1 MEDKLLEEMFKR
13 ERWEKAIQIAVE
25 KDMPYNELENLCNP
39 QTLTN
44 LYELIKNDE
53 YSIIPPHQQAIP
65 KDDGGVRIVY
75 INENLDRIILS
86 IINDML
92 FEFCGELISDRSKA
106 YQTDLSCGKVVKEV
120 VSCIADCKMETIGI
134 KADLSKYFDSVPLR
148 FIEEVFD
155 KVEGICGKSK
165 VINLLRRY
173 YECNLCLDE
182 KGNVIEHYQSL
193 KQGCAVASF
202 LANAVLFEM
211 DEKIKKLDVY
221 YVRYSD
227 DILIIGNEWEKG
239 RELLERC
246 LNEKELILNPKKVEI
261 LTKDKFFKFLGFMI
275 RGTEI
280 SLSRK
285 RLKNFQ
291 KEIFKRC
298 KKATSYKSAV
308 HSVNRY
314 LYNGQYCW
322 AKGVLAYINNV
333 RDIQTLNI
341 YVMDCLRA
349 VQTKRFELGGLGI
362 ELSKKDGVVTRGTGS
377 NVTTNRQRT
386 PKELDGYLSLYAAK
400 KALGNRDMFD
410 NLVRSL

>member
-1 MEDKLLEEMFKR
+1 MDKLLEELFKR

-25 KDMPYNELENLCNP
+25 KDMNYSNLEYYCDP
-39 QTLTN
+39 MTLGY
-44 LYELIKNDE
+44 LYKCIKNND
-53 YSIIPPHQQAIP
+53 YNILPPHQQRIP
-65 KDDGGVRIVY
+65 KDDGGFRTVY
-75 INENLDRIILS
+75 INEDIDRILLS
-86 IINDML
+86 IINELL
-92 FEFCGELISDRSKA
+92 FEYCGTLISKHSKA
-106 YQTDLSCGKVVKEV
+106 YQVNMSCGKVVREV
-120 VSCIADCKMETIGI
+120 VSQIKDCKTETIGL
-134 KADLSKYFDSVPLR
+134 KADLSKYFDSVPLC

-155 KVEGICGKSK
+155 KVENITGESA

-173 YECNLCLDE
+173 YRNDVCINEE
-182 KGNVIEHYQSL
+182 GKVVTQFQSL

-202 LANAVLFEM
+202 LANAILYDM
-211 DEKIKKLDVY
+211 DEEISQLDTY

-239 RELLERC
+239 REILERR

-261 LTKDKFFKFLGFMI
+261 LSRNRFFKFLGFMI

-280 SLSRK
+280 SLSKK
-285 RLKNFQ
+285 RLKTFQ
-291 KEIFKRC
+291 KEIFTRC
-298 KKATSYKSAV
+298 KKANSYKSAV

-322 AKGVLAYINNV
+322 AKGVLAYMNNIK
-333 RDIQTLNI
+333 DIQTLNI

-362 ELSKKDGVVTRGTGS
+362 ELEKKDGVVTRGTGK

>member
-1 MEDKLLEEMFKR
+1 MDKLLDEMFTR
-13 ERWEKAIQIAVE
+13 ERWEKAIQIAVDKNMKHE
-25 KDMPYNELENLCNP
+25 ELEKYCNP
-39 QTLTN
+39 
-44 LYELIKNDE
+44 ELLDGLKKMILLDA
-53 YSIIPPHQQAIP
+53 YDIGMPHQQAIP
-65 KDDGGVRIVY
+65 KDDGGTRIVY
-75 INENLDRIILS
+75 INEDLDRILLS

-92 FEFCGELISDRSKA
+92 FEFCGSLISERSKA
-106 YQTDLSCGKVVKEV
+106 YQTNLSCGKVVKEV
-120 VSCIADCKMETIGI
+120 VSQIKDCKLKSIGI

-155 KVEGICGKSK
+155 KVESICGQSK

-173 YECNLCLDE
+173 YRNDKCKDVD
-182 KGNVIEHYQSL
+182 GNEIEHYQSL

-202 LANAVLFEM
+202 LANAVLYEM
-211 DEKIKKLDVY
+211 DEEIKQLDVY

-239 RELLERC
+239 REILERR
-246 LNEKELILNPKKVEI
+246 LNEKELILNPKKVEV
-261 LTKDKFFKFLGFMI
+261 LTKDRFFKFLGFMI

-280 SLSRK
+280 SLSKK

-291 KEIFKRC
+291 KEIFSRC
-298 KKATSYKSAV
+298 KKANSYKGAV

-333 RDIQTLNI
+333 TDIQTLNT

-349 VQTKRFELGGLGI
+349 SQTKRFELGGLGV
-362 ELSKKDGVVTRGTGS
+362 ELEKKDGVVTRGRGK

>member
-1 MEDKLLEEMFKR
+1 MDKLLEEMFKR
-13 ERWEKAIQIAVE
+13 ERWEKAIQIAVD
-25 KDMPYNELENLCNP
+25 KDMPHSELEHYCSP
-39 QTLTN
+39 ATLTK
-44 LYELIKNDE
+44 LYKMIRDNE

-65 KDDGGVRIVY
+65 KDDGGIRIVY
-75 INENLDRIILS
+75 INENIDRIILQ

-92 FEFCGELISDRSKA
+92 FEFCGSLISERSKA
-106 YQTDLSCGKVVKEV
+106 YQTNLSCGKVVRDV
-120 VSCIADCKMETIGI
+120 VTKIADCKLKTIGI

-155 KVEGICGKSK
+155 KVEQIVGKSA

-173 YECNLCLDE
+173 YECDFCIDE
-182 KGNVIEHYQSL
+182 HGKVIEHFQSL

-202 LANAVLFEM
+202 LANAVLYDM
-211 DEKIKKLDVY
+211 DEAIKSLNVY

-227 DILIIGNEWEKG
+227 DILIIGDEWERGKF
-239 RELLERC
+239 LLEKF
-246 LNEKELILNPKKVEI
+246 LAKKELILNPKKVEV
-261 LTKDKFFKFLGFMI
+261 LNKDRFFKFLGFMI

-280 SLSRK
+280 SLSKK

-291 KEIFKRC
+291 KEILSRC
-298 KKATSYKSAV
+298 KKANSYKGAV
-308 HSVNRY
+308 YSVNRY

-322 AKGVLAYINNV
+322 AKGVLAYINNLT
-333 RDIQTLNI
+333 DIQTLNT

-349 VQTKRFELGGLGI
+349 SQTQRFDLGGLGV
-362 ELSKKDGVVTRGTGS
+362 ELEKKDGVVTRGRGK

>member
-1 MEDKLLEEMFKR
+1 MDKLLEEMFKR

-25 KDMPYNELENLCNP
+25 KNMPYDELEQYCNP
-39 QTLTN
+39 DTLAY
-44 LYELIKNDE
+44 LYKLIKEDM
-53 YSIIPPHQQAIP
+53 YTIIPPHQQSIP
-65 KDDGGVRIVY
+65 KDDGGVRTVY

-92 FEFCGELISDRSKA
+92 FEFCGELVSERSKA

-120 VSCIADCKMETIGI
+120 VSRISTCKLDTIGI

-155 KVEGICGKSK
+155 KIETICGKSK

-173 YECNLCLDE
+173 YECDMCLNE
-182 KGNVIEHYQSL
+182 KGEVIEHFQSL

-202 LANAVLFEM
+202 LANAVLYEM
-211 DEKIKKLDVY
+211 DEEIKTLDVY

-239 RELLERC
+239 KEILERR
-246 LNEKELILNPKKVEI
+246 LNEKELVLNPKKVEV
-261 LTKDKFFKFLGFMI
+261 LSKDRFFKFLGFMI

-280 SLSRK
+280 SLSKK

-291 KEIFKRC
+291 KEIFSRC
-298 KKATSYKSAV
+298 KKANSYKSAV

-333 RDIQTLNI
+333 RDIQTLNV

-349 VQTKRFELGGLGI
+349 AQTKRFKLGGLGV

>member
-1 MEDKLLEEMFKR
+1 MDKLLEEMFKR
-13 ERWEKAIQIAVE
+13 ERWEKAIEIAVE
-25 KDMPYNELENLCNP
+25 KDMPYDELEKYCDP
-39 QTLTN
+39 KTLSW
-44 LYELIKNDE
+44 LYVLIKNNE
-53 YSIIPPHQQAIP
+53 YSIIPPHQQSIP
-65 KDDGGVRIVY
+65 KDDGGTRIVY
-75 INENLDRIILS
+75 INENIDRIILS

-92 FEFCGELISDRSKA
+92 FEFCGQLVSERSKA
-106 YQTDLSCGKVVKEV
+106 YQTNLSCGKVVREV
-120 VSCIADCKMETIGI
+120 VTKINNCSSHTIGI

-155 KVEGICGKSK
+155 KVENICGKS
-165 VINLLRRY
+165 VVVNLLRRY
-173 YECNLCLDE
+173 YECDMCLDE
-182 KGNVIEHYQSL
+182 KGKVIEHFQSL

-202 LANAVLFEM
+202 LANAVLYEM
-211 DEKIKKLDVY
+211 DEEIKQLDVY

-239 RELLERC
+239 KEILERR
-246 LNEKELILNPKKVEI
+246 LNEKELILNPKKVEV
-261 LTKDKFFKFLGFMI
+261 LTKDRFFKFLGFMI

-280 SLSRK
+280 SLSKK

-291 KEIFKRC
+291 KEIFSRC
-298 KKATSYKSAV
+298 KKANSYKSAV

-333 RDIQTLNI
+333 TDIQTLNT

-349 VQTKRFELGGLGI
+349 SQTKRFELGGLGV
-362 ELSKKDGVVTRGTGS
+362 ELEKKDGVVTRGRGK

>member
-44 LYELIKNDE
+44 LYGLIKNDE

-92 FEFCGELISDRSKA
+92 FEFCGELISNRSKA

-155 KVEGICGKSK
+155 NVEGVCGKSK

-239 RELLERC
+239 RELLEEC

-275 RGTEI
+275 RGSEI
-280 SLSRK
+280 SLSKK

-291 KEIFKRC
+291 KEIFSRC
-298 KKATSYKSAV
+298 KKANSYKSAV

-314 LYNGQYCW
+314 LYNGQYSW

-362 ELSKKDGVVTRGTGS
+362 ELSKKDGVVTRGTGA
-377 NVTTNRQRT
+377 NVKTNRERT
-386 PKELDGYLSLYAAK
+386 EKVLDGYLSLYAAK

>member
-1 MEDKLLEEMFKR
+1 MDKLLEEMFKK
-13 ERWEKAIQIAVE
+13 ERWEKAIQTAVD
-25 KDMPYNELENLCNP
+25 KNMPYSELENYCNP
-39 QTLTN
+39 ATLAK
-44 LYELIKNDE
+44 LYTLIRDGE
-53 YSIIPPHQQAIP
+53 YSIIPPHQQSIP
-65 KDDGGVRIVY
+65 KDDGGIRTVY
-75 INENLDRIILS
+75 INENIDRIILS

-92 FEFCGELISDRSKA
+92 FEFCGSLVSERSKA

-120 VSCIADCKMETIGI
+120 VSRIADCKLQTIGI

-155 KVEGICGKSK
+155 KVEGICGKSA
-165 VINLLRRY
+165 VVSLLRRY
-173 YECNLCLDE
+173 YECDLCLNE
-182 KGNVIEHYQSL
+182 KGEVINHFQSL

-202 LANAVLFEM
+202 LANAVLYDM
-211 DEKIKKLDVY
+211 DEEIKLLDVY

-239 RELLERC
+239 KEILERR
-246 LNEKELILNPKKVEI
+246 LNEKELVLNPKKVEV
-261 LTKDKFFKFLGFMI
+261 LDKSRFFKFLGFMI

-280 SLSRK
+280 SLSKK

-291 KEIFKRC
+291 KEIFSRC
-298 KKATSYKSAV
+298 KKANSYKSAV

-333 RDIQTLNI
+333 KDIQTLNI

-349 VQTKRFELGGLGI
+349 VQTQRFELGGLGV
-362 ELSKKDGVVTRGTGS
+362 ELMKKDGVVTRGTGR

-386 PKELDGYLSLYAAK
+386 EKVLDGYLSLYAAK

>member
-1 MEDKLLEEMFKR
+1 MDKLLKEMFKR

-25 KDMPYNELENLCNP
+25 KNMPYEELERYCDPKVLSE
-39 QTLTN
+39 
-44 LYELIKNDE
+44 LYVLIRDDE
-53 YSIIPPHQQAIP
+53 YDIVPPHQQSIP
-65 KDDGGVRIVY
+65 KDDGTMRIVY

-92 FEFCGELISDRSKA
+92 FEFCGSLISERSKA
-106 YQTDLSCGKVVKEV
+106 YQTDLSCGKVVREV
-120 VSCIADCKMETIGI
+120 VSKISDCKLQTIGI

-155 KVEGICGKSK
+155 KVEDICGKSK

-173 YECNLCLDE
+173 YRCNKCLNE
-182 KGNVIEHYQSL
+182 KNEVIGQYQSL

-202 LANAVLFEM
+202 LANAVLYEM
-211 DEKIKKLDVY
+211 DEEIKLLDVY

-239 RELLERC
+239 KEILERR
-246 LNEKELILNPKKVEI
+246 LNEKELVLNPKKVE
-261 LTKDKFFKFLGFMI
+261 LLSKDRFFKFLGFMI
-275 RGTEI
+275 RGSEI
-280 SLSRK
+280 SLSNK

-291 KEIFKRC
+291 KEILSRC
-298 KKATSYKSAV
+298 MKANSYKSAV
-308 HSVNRY
+308 HMVNRY

-322 AKGVLAYINNV
+322 AKGVLAYMTNIT
-333 RDIQTLNI
+333 DIQTLNV

-349 VQTKRFELGGLGI
+349 AQTRRFDLGGLGV
-362 ELSKKDGVVTRGTGS
+362 ELEKKDGVVTRGRGK
-377 NVTTNRQRT
+377 NVTTNRERT
-386 PKELDGYLSLYAAK
+386 DKHLDGYLTLYAAK

>member
-1 MEDKLLEEMFKR
+1 MDLLLEELFKQ
-13 ERWEKAIQIAVE
+13 ERWEKAIQIAVD
-25 KDMPYNELENLCNP
+25 KNMNYIELEGFASP
-39 QTLTN
+39 RVRAF
-44 LYELIKNDE
+44 LYKCIRDND
-53 YSIIPPHQQAIP
+53 YDIIPPHQQKIP
-65 KDDGGVRIVY
+65 KDDGGFRTVY
-75 INENLDRIILS
+75 INEDIDRILLS
-86 IINDML
+86 IINELL
-92 FEFCGELISDRSKA
+92 FEYCGELVSERSKA
-106 YQTDLSCGKVVKEV
+106 YQINLSCGKVVREV
-120 VSCIADCKMETIGI
+120 VSRISECKLDTIGI

-148 FIEEVFD
+148 FIEDVFD
-155 KVEGICGKSK
+155 KVELICGKSA
-165 VINLLRRY
+165 VIELLRRY
-173 YECNLCLDE
+173 YRCDKCIDE
-182 KGNVIEHYQSL
+182 NGKVIEHFQSL

-202 LANAVLFEM
+202 LANAVLYEM
-211 DEKIKKLDVY
+211 DEEFKKLDVY

-239 RELLERC
+239 KEVLERR
-246 LNEKELILNPKKVEI
+246 LNEKELVLNPKKVEV

-280 SLSRK
+280 SLSKK

-291 KEIFKRC
+291 KEILSRC
-298 KKATSYKSAV
+298 KKANSFKSAV

-349 VQTKRFELGGLGI
+349 VQTKRFKLGGLGV

-377 NVTTNRQRT
+377 NVKSNRERT
-386 PKELDGYLSLYAAK
+386 PKVLDGYLSLYAAK

>member
-1 MEDKLLEEMFKR
+1 MDKLLEEMFKR
-13 ERWEKAIQIAVE
+13 ERWEKAIQTAVD
-25 KDMPYNELENLCNP
+25 KNMPYDELEHYCNP
-39 QTLTN
+39 KTLAE
-44 LYELIKNDE
+44 LYLLIRDGE
-53 YSIIPPHQQAIP
+53 YDIIPPHQQSIP

-92 FEFCGELISDRSKA
+92 FEFCGSLVSERSKA
-106 YQTDLSCGKVVKEV
+106 YQTDLSCGKVVREV
-120 VSCIADCKMETIGI
+120 VNRISSCKLQTIGI

-155 KVEGICGKSK
+155 KVEGICGKSS
-165 VINLLRRY
+165 VVDLLRRY
-173 YECNLCLDE
+173 YRCDKCLNE
-182 KGNVIEHYQSL
+182 QNEVIEHFQSL

-202 LANAVLFEM
+202 LANAVLYEM
-211 DEKIKKLDVY
+211 DEEIKLLDVY

-239 RELLERC
+239 KEILERR
-246 LNEKELILNPKKVEI
+246 LNEKELILNPKKVEV
-261 LTKDKFFKFLGFMI
+261 LTKDRFFKFLGFMI

-280 SLSRK
+280 SLSKK

-291 KEIFKRC
+291 KEILSRC
-298 KKATSYKSAV
+298 MKANSYKSAL
-308 HSVNRY
+308 HMVNRY

-322 AKGVLAYINNV
+322 AKGVLAYINNET
-333 RDIQTLNI
+333 DIKTLNL

-349 VQTKRFELGGLGI
+349 AQTRRFDLGGLGV
-362 ELSKKDGVVTRGTGS
+362 ELEKKDGVVTRGTGR

-386 PKELDGYLSLYAAK
+386 DKHLDGYLTLYAAK

>member
-1 MEDKLLEEMFKR
+1 MDKLLDEMFTR
-13 ERWEKAIQIAVE
+13 ERWEKAIQIAIDKNMKHE
-25 KDMPYNELENLCNP
+25 ELEKYCNP
-39 QTLTN
+39 
-44 LYELIKNDE
+44 ELLDGLKKMILLDA
-53 YSIIPPHQQAIP
+53 YDIGMPHQQAIP
-65 KDDGGVRIVY
+65 KDDGGTRIVY
-75 INENLDRIILS
+75 INEDLDRILLS

-92 FEFCGELISDRSKA
+92 FDFCGSLISERSKA
-106 YQTDLSCGKVVKEV
+106 YQTNLSCGKVVKEV
-120 VSCIADCKMETIGI
+120 VSQIKDCKLKSIGI

-155 KVEGICGKSK
+155 KIESICGQSK

-173 YECNLCLDE
+173 YRNDKCKDVN
-182 KGNVIEHYQSL
+182 GNEIEHFQSL

-202 LANAVLFEM
+202 LANAILFDM
-211 DEKIKKLDVY
+211 DEEIKQLDVY

-239 RELLERC
+239 KEILERR
-246 LNEKELILNPKKVEI
+246 LNEKELILNPKKVE
-261 LTKDKFFKFLGFMI
+261 LLSKERFFKFLGFMI
-275 RGTEI
+275 RGSEI
-280 SLSRK
+280 SLSKK

-291 KEIFKRC
+291 KEIFSRC
-298 KKATSYKSAV
+298 KKANSYKSAV

-333 RDIQTLNI
+333 TDIQTLNT

-349 VQTKRFELGGLGI
+349 SQTKRFDLGGLGV
-362 ELSKKDGVVTRGTGS
+362 ELEKKDGVVTRGRGK

>member
-1 MEDKLLEEMFKR
+1 MDKLLDEMFTR
-13 ERWEKAIQIAVE
+13 ERWEKAIQIAVD
-25 KDMPYNELENLCNP
+25 KNMRHDELEKYCNP
-39 QTLTN
+39 VL
-44 LYELIKNDE
+44 LDGLKKMILLDAYDIGM
-53 YSIIPPHQQAIP
+53 PHQQAIP
-65 KDDGGVRIVY
+65 KDDGGTRIVY
-75 INENLDRIILS
+75 INEDLDRILLS

-92 FEFCGELISDRSKA
+92 FEFCGSLISERSKA
-106 YQTDLSCGKVVKEV
+106 YQINLSCGKVVREV
-120 VSCIADCKMETIGI
+120 VTRINNCSCHTIGI

-148 FIEEVFD
+148 FIEEVFN
-155 KVEGICGKSK
+155 KVEDICGKSK

-173 YECNLCLDE
+173 YRNDKCRDIH
-182 KGNVIEHYQSL
+182 GNEIEHFQSL

-202 LANAVLFEM
+202 LANAVLYEM
-211 DEKIKKLDVY
+211 DEEIKTLDVY

-239 RELLERC
+239 KEILERR
-246 LNEKELILNPKKVEI
+246 LNEKELVLNPKKVEV
-261 LTKDKFFKFLGFMI
+261 LTKDRFFKFLGFMI

-280 SLSRK
+280 SLSKK

-291 KEIFKRC
+291 KEIFSRC
-298 KKATSYKSAV
+298 KKANSYKSAV

-314 LYNGQYCW
+314 LYIGQYCW

-333 RDIQTLNI
+333 TDIQTLNT

-349 VQTKRFELGGLGI
+349 SQTKRFELGGLGV
-362 ELSKKDGVVTRGTGS
+362 ELEKKDGVVTRGRGK

>member
-1 MEDKLLEEMFKR
+1 MDKLLEELFKR

-25 KDMPYNELENLCNP
+25 KNMPYNELERYCNP
-39 QTLTN
+39 KVLTH
-44 LYELIKNDE
+44 LYALIRDGE
-53 YSIIPPHQQAIP
+53 YSIIPPHQQSIP
-65 KDDGGVRIVY
+65 KDDGGTRIVY
-75 INENLDRIILS
+75 INENLDRILLS

-92 FEFCGELISDRSKA
+92 FEFCGKLVSERSKA
-106 YQTDLSCGKVVKEV
+106 YQTNLSCGKVVREV
-120 VSCIADCKMETIGI
+120 VSKISNCKSQTIGI

-148 FIEEVFD
+148 YIEEVFD
-155 KVEGICGKSK
+155 KVEDICGKSK
-165 VINLLRRY
+165 VVDLLRRY
-173 YECNLCLDE
+173 YRCDLCLNE
-182 KGNVIEHYQSL
+182 KNEVIEHFQSL

-211 DEKIKKLDVY
+211 DETIKTFDVY

-239 RELLERC
+239 KFLLEKF
-246 LNEKELILNPKKVEI
+246 LAKKELILNPKKVEI

-280 SLSRK
+280 SLSKK

-291 KEIFKRC
+291 TEILKRC
-298 KKATSYKSAV
+298 MKANSYKAAL
-308 HSVNRY
+308 HSVQRY

-349 VQTKRFELGGLGI
+349 SQTKRFKLGGLGV

-400 KALGNRDMFD
+400 KALSNRDMFD

>member
-1 MEDKLLEEMFKR
+1 MDKLLEEMFKP
-13 ERWEKAIQIAVE
+13 ERWEKAIQIAVD
-25 KDMPYNELENLCNP
+25 KDMPHNELEQFCSPNFLGKLY
-39 QTLTN
+39 TLIRDN
-44 LYELIKNDE
+44 E
-53 YSIIPPHQQAIP
+53 YNIIPPHQQSIP
-65 KDDGGVRIVY
+65 KDDGGIRTVY
-75 INENLDRIILS
+75 INENIDRIILS

-92 FEFCGELISDRSKA
+92 FEFCPTLVSERSKA
-106 YQTDLSCGKVVKEV
+106 YQTNLSCGKVVREV
-120 VSCIADCKMETIGI
+120 VSKIKDCNLQTIGI
-134 KADLSKYFDSVPLR
+134 KADLSKYFDSVPLK

-155 KVEGICGKSK
+155 KVESITGKSV

-173 YECNLCLDE
+173 YECDLCLNEDGE
-182 KGNVIEHYQSL
+182 VINHFQSL

-202 LANAVLFEM
+202 LANTVLYDM
-211 DEKIKKLDVY
+211 DEEINKLDVY

-239 RELLERC
+239 REILERR
-246 LNEKELILNPKKVEI
+246 LNEKELILNPKKVEV

-280 SLSRK
+280 SLSKK

-291 KEIFKRC
+291 KEIFNRC
-298 KKATSYKSAV
+298 KKANSYKSAV

-322 AKGVLAYINNV
+322 SKGVLAYINNV
-333 RDIQTLNI
+333 TDIQTLNA

-349 VQTKRFELGGLGI
+349 SQTRRFDLGGLGV
-362 ELSKKDGVVTRGTGS
+362 ELMKKDGVVTRGRGK